1 MSDELSVT
9 TTHVRE
15 LATKQTAIAA
25 QISSATASP
34 EGTGARMLL
43 NHGVVCA
50 STAAAVTMAEQL
62 RSAACTAM
70 ATTSTGLQTK
80 LTAAAAKYDATDTTA
95 AENLGEQVHPS

>member
-25 QISSATASP
+25 QITSATASP
-34 EGTGARMLL
+34 EGTGTRMAL
-43 NHGVVCA
+43 NHGVICA
-50 STAAAVTMAEQL
+50 GTAAAVSLAEQF

-80 LTAAAAKYDATDTTA
+80 LTAAATKYDATDTNA
-95 AENLGEQVHPS
+95 AENLGEQVHPN